1 VSALDSRWTPIVI
14 HGLPSQNTHQK
25 ENHIPMAMKR
35 IRRFFHFIEKIEI
48 GVCIFFLFWMTLIV
62 ILQVFSR
69 YLFNYSF
76 VWAEE
81 LVRYLMIWM
90 VMIGAA
96 LVQSVNDHIRIDY
109 LPMLAGPR
117 VRRAME
123 TIFRLF
129 TLVFII
135 ILTVKGIK
143 IAYFNRLFE
152 SSGLRISMLWPNLA
166 LPLGGILIGVY
177 TGKALV
183 QDVYRMLIWPSKK
196 LQEEDRRL
204 RERLEEYSS
213 LDEEVARR
221 AEIE

>member
-1 VSALDSRWTPIVI
+1 
-14 HGLPSQNTHQK
+14 
-25 ENHIPMAMKR
+25 MAMKR
-35 IRRFFHFIEKIEI
+35 TLRLLHFVEKIEI